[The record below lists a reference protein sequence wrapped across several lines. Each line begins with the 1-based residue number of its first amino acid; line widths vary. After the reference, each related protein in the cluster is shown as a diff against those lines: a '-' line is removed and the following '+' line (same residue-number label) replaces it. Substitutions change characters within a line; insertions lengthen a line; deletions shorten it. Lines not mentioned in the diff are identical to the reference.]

1 MTNLAILSLKPHLI
15 WLELGF
21 KHLLDFNGYDHMLFL
36 WMSFLAL
43 TWAGYKRALLQVS
56 VFTLAHSLTL
66 ALSVFYSNPISSDWI
81 ERLIA
86 LSIGISALVNLLP
99 KTIIRPQA
107 WVPNALIFIFGLIHG
122 MGFSGLLRSLLGPDS
137 EVWSPL
143 LFFNIGLEIGQIA
156 WVALLIMVQSGLRH
170 YKKDWFM
177 PYQVGS
183 AWFGL
188 ILSMY
193 LFISRF

>member
-43 TWAGYKRALLQVS
+43 TWSKYKRALLQVS
-56 VFTLAHSLTL
+56 LFTLAHSLTL
-66 ALSVFYSNPISSDWI
+66 ALSIFNYNPISSDWI
-81 ERLIA
+81 ERFIA
-86 LSIGISALVNLLP
+86 LSIGISALVHLLP
-99 KTIIRPQA
+99 KITFRPQS

-137 EVWSPL
+137 EVWLPL
-143 LFFNIGLEIGQIA
+143 LFFNIGLEIGQVA
-156 WVALLIMVQSGLRH
+156 WVALLLWVQSSLRL

-177 PYQVGS
+177 PYQTRAAWVGL
-183 AWFGL
+183 G
-188 ILSMY
+188 LSMY